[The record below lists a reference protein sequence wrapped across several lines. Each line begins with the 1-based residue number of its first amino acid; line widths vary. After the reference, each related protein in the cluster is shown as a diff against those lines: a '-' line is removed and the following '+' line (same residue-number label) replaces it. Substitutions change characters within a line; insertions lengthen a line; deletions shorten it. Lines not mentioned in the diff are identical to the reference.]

1 LSKLPR
7 LVHITQSKS
16 IGGVA
21 EVVCAELA
29 CLTGA
34 TAEWPSLR
42 TDSASSRWALLLH
55 KALYGAGVDDELA
68 AADPWEALCEYGRAE
83 GARLAPAVAGADALI
98 LHDPLGLVL
107 APTLRPH
114 VGTILW
120 RCHVGD
126 DVQRSD
132 ARRAMEGL
140 RPYLDFVDVA
150 AFLRAP
156 YVWPD
161 LDPER
166 VIVVPPGIAPGSSK
180 NQELRLPTT
189 AAAAPLLTRG
199 ELPPS
204 LLSNGREAS
213 SNSPVLDDVGTGF
226 IDDPARPIVLQV
238 SRWDPLKGHRGVL
251 AGFRAVA
258 ELHTHAELVLL
269 GPHIDPAR
277 NYPENTAVLKQLLAD
292 RRALP
297 EPIQRRVHVWSFRAC
312 SPHDEAVAVNVLQRA
327 ATVVTQNSLRE
338 AFGLTA
344 TEAMWKKAAVLVSG
358 VGGLGE
364 QVTDDVT
371 GVVAPDTSG
380 GESWSAQLS
389 YALAHP
395 SERTRWGACAH
406 ERVAQRYLAEVTL
419 RRQIEALGWSDMV
432 AAR

>member
-7 LVHITQSKS
+7 LVHITPSKS

-21 EVVCAELA
+21 EVVSAELA

-34 TAEWPSLR
+34 EADWLTLR
-42 TDSASSRWALLLH
+42 TDPVVSRWGLLLH
-55 KALYGAGVDDELA
+55 KALYGAGVDHELR
-68 AADPWEALCEYGRAE
+68 AADPWEALREYGRAE
-83 GARLAPAVAGADALI
+83 AARLAPSVAGADALI

-107 APTLRPH
+107 AAALRPH
-114 VGTILW
+114 VGAILW

-132 ARRAMEGL
+132 ARRAVEGL
-140 RPYLDFVDVA
+140 RPHLDAVDVA
-150 AFLRAP
+150 AFLRPP

-161 LDPER
+161 LDPSR
-166 VIVVPPGIAPGSSK
+166 VIVVPPGIAPRSSK
-180 NQELRLPTT
+180 NQELAMSTT
-189 AAAAPLLTRG
+189 AAAAPLLTTG

-204 LLSNGREAS
+204 LQTDGRRESDDA
-213 SNSPVLDDVGTGF
+213 PVLDHAGTGF

-251 AGFRAVA
+251 AGFRAAA
-258 ELHTHAELVLL
+258 ELETHAELVFV
-269 GPHIDPAR
+269 GPHIDPDR
-277 NYPENTAVLKQLLAD
+277 NYPENTTVLNQLLAD
-292 RRALP
+292 RGALP
-297 EPIQRRVHVWSFRAC
+297 EPIRRRVHVWRFRPC

-338 AFGLTA
+338 GFGLTA

-364 QVTDDVT
+364 QITHDVT

-380 GESWSAQLS
+380 GARWSEQLS
-389 YALAHP
+389 HALAHP
-395 SERTRWGACAH
+395 SERRRWGAAAH
-406 ERVAQRYLAEVTL
+406 ERVAERYLAQVTL

-432 AAR
+432 CAR